1 MTEHKA
7 EAKYL
12 GRNAGWVAWMAVC
25 SCGYR
30 EKPRPG
36 FTTVHDLVE
45 EHNDQHGPNQGG
57 DLLLQCECWD
67 PRTLEFKDRHP
78 CDYCKRLD
86 AEGLA

>member
-1 MTEHKA
+1 MTEHHA

-12 GRNAGWVAWMAVC
+12 GRNAGWVPWEAVC
-25 SCGYR
+25 PCGYR

-36 FTTVHDLVE
+36 ITSVADLVE
-45 EHNDQHGPNQGG
+45 QHNDEHGPNLGG
-57 DLLLQCECWD
+57 ELLLACQCYD
-67 PRTLEFKDRHP
+67 PRSMEYLPNHP